1 MPFIGQG
8 GGVPT
13 FVLAL
18 VVAAGL
24 LAIWIDVRH
33 PKLAPESLGKRVL
46 AAAGALLAL
55 ELVPVLHGSVAQ
67 LYTSVFAI
75 LLPALVTSFLSAVW
89 LMRALRDAQL
99 G

>member
-1 MPFIGQG
+1 VAPFGQG
-8 GGVPT
+8 GGVTT

-24 LAIWIDVRH
+24 LALWIDVRH

-46 AAAGALLAL
+46 AAAAALFAL

-67 LYTSVFAI
+67 LYTSVFGI

-89 LMRALRDAQL
+89 LMRALRDAQI

>member
-1 MPFIGQG
+1 
-8 GGVPT
+8 VPT

-24 LAIWIDVRH
+24 LALWIDVRH
-33 PKLAPESLGKRVL
+33 PQLAPQSLKSRVL
-46 AAAGALLAL
+46 AAAGALLLL

-67 LYTSVFAI
+67 LYTSVFGI
-75 LLPALVTSFLSAVW
+75 LLPALITTFLSAVW
-89 LMRALRDAQL
+89 LMRAVRDAQL

>member
-1 MPFIGQG
+1 MPN
-8 GGVPT
+8 
-13 FVLAL
+13 FVIAL

-24 LAIWIDVRH
+24 LALWIDVRH
-33 PKLAPESLGKRVL
+33 PTLAPESLGKRVL
-46 AAAGALLAL
+46 AAAAALLAL

-67 LYTSVFAI
+67 LYTSVFGI

>member
-1 MPFIGQG
+1 MALFRQG
-8 GGVPT
+8 RGMST

-24 LAIWIDVRH
+24 LAVWIDVRH
-33 PKLAPESLGKRVL
+33 PTLAPESLGKRVL
-46 AAAGALLAL
+46 AAAGALLLL

-75 LLPALVTSFLSAVW
+75 LLPALVTTFLSAVW
-89 LMRALRDAQL
+89 LMRAMRDAQF

>member
-1 MPFIGQG
+1 MAAVGQG
-8 GGVPT
+8 GGVST

-24 LAIWIDVRH
+24 LALWIDVRH
-33 PKLAPESLGKRVL
+33 PKLAPRSLRSRVL
-46 AAAGALLAL
+46 AAAGALLLL

-67 LYTSVFAI
+67 LYTSVFGI
-75 LLPALVTSFLSAVW
+75 LLPALITTFLSAVW
-89 LMRALRDAQL
+89 LMRAVRDAQF

>member
-1 MPFIGQG
+1 MALFSQG
-8 GGVPT
+8 GGVST

-24 LAIWIDVRH
+24 LAVWIDVRH
-33 PKLAPESLGKRVL
+33 PALAPESLGKRVL
-46 AAAGALLAL
+46 AAAGALLLL

-67 LYTSVFAI
+67 LYTSVFGI
-75 LLPALVTSFLSAVW
+75 LLPALVTTFLSAVW
-89 LMRALRDAQL
+89 LMRAMRDAQF

>member
-1 MPFIGQG
+1 
-8 GGVPT
+8 VST

-24 LAIWIDVRH
+24 LAVWIDVRH
-33 PKLAPESLGKRVL
+33 PTLAPESLGKRVL
-46 AAAGALLAL
+46 AAAGALLLL

-67 LYTSVFAI
+67 LYISVFAI
-75 LLPALVTSFLSAVW
+75 LLHALVTTFLSAVW
-89 LMRALRDAQL
+89 LMRAMRDAQF

>member
-1 MPFIGQG
+1 MS
-8 GGVPT
+8 T

-24 LAIWIDVRH
+24 LALWIDVRH
-33 PKLAPESLGKRVL
+33 PKLAPQSLKSRVL
-46 AAAGALLAL
+46 AAAGALLLL

-75 LLPALVTSFLSAVW
+75 LLPALITTFLSAVW
-89 LMRALRDAQL
+89 LMRAVRDAQY